1 MEKRPV
7 ILVVMDGIGI
17 REDKNKTLGH
27 ANRVQASVQYNF

>member
-17 REDKNKTLGH
+17 REDKEEQCCCISQQTNT
-27 ANRVQASVQYNF
+27 